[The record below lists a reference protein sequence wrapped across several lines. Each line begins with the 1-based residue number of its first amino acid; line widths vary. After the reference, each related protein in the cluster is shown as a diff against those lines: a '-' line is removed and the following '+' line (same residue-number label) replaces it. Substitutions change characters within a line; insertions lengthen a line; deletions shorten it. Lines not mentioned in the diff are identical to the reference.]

1 VRRSN
6 DYSLKEAIQE
16 FLNTYRLEGK
26 LEERKVIESWGS
38 VMGKMVSNHTTDIYI
53 RNKKLY
59 VKVDSAA
66 LRSELS
72 YAREKIRDV
81 LNKEVNSEVITD
93 VIIR

>member
-1 VRRSN
+1 MKKSN
-6 DYSLKEAIQE
+6 DLSLREAIQE
-16 FLNTYRLEGK
+16 FLNVYHLDDK
-26 LEERKVIESWGS
+26 LLERKVVESWGT
-38 VMGKMVSNHTTDIYI
+38 VMGIMVGNHTTDIYI

-81 LNKEVNSEVITD
+81 LNKEAGSEVITE
-93 VIIR
+93 VNIR

>member
-1 VRRSN
+1 MRRSN

-16 FLNTYRLEGK
+16 FLNTYRLDDK
-26 LEERKVIESWGS
+26 LEERKVIELWGA
-38 VMGKMVSNHTTDIYI
+38 VMGKMVSIHTTDLYI

-59 VKVDSAA
+59 VKVDSSA

-81 LNKEVNSEVITD
+81 LNKEVGSEVITD